1 MKEENIDWIKV
12 RKERRIMLAAVKQ
25 DDIESYLLV
34 SKLPNVSVVDTF
46 DMPEHWIVSGVQY
59 DFERNAFLF
68 AVLSPEFESVP
79 DGLQF
84 QVMLAD
90 RHIVKITREIVVT

>member
-12 RKERRIMLAAVKQ
+12 RKERRIKLIAVKQ
-25 DDIESYLLV
+25 SEIESYILID
-34 SKLPNVSVVDTF
+34 KLPDVGVVSTHDI
-46 DMPEHWIVSGVQY
+46 PENWMVGGVQY
-59 DFERNAFLF
+59 DFNRNAFLF
-68 AVLSPEFESVP
+68 IILSPEFESIP

-90 RHIVKITREIVVT
+90 RHIVKITREIVE